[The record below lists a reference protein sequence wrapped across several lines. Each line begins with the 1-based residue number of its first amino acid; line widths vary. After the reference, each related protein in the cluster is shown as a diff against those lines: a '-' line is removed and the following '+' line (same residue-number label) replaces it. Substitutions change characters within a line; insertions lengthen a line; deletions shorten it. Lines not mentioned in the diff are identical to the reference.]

1 MPNIDD
7 KQLAIASV
15 YARSILE
22 LAERQGVTDSLI
34 AEFEEL
40 SSSLAGNEELTDFFS
55 SPLIDGK
62 QRGAS
67 LEKMFR
73 GKASDLLVDSLQV
86 INRKGRLE
94 MLTTIVTA
102 LHQERQALRGEM
114 DVEVATAVPLTEALR
129 ARLQQAV
136 DRFTGKKSCLIE
148 VVDPQLLGGMMLR
161 LRDQKI
167 DSSVARELEKMN
179 ETLATRTSREILRAR
194 RTSVD
199 SRA

>member
-22 LAERQGVTDSLI
+22 LAQDQGVTDSLL
-34 AEFEEL
+34 AEFEEVAGA
-40 SSSLAGNEELTDFFS
+40 LATNPELADFFS
-55 SPLIDGK
+55 SPLVDSTE
-62 QRGAS
+62 RGAS
-67 LEKMFR
+67 LEKIFR

-94 MLTTIVTA
+94 MLATIVIA
-102 LHQERQALRGEM
+102 LRQERQALRGEIE
-114 DVEVATAVPLTEALR
+114 VEVATAVPLSDALR
-129 ARLQQAV
+129 ARLQTAV
-136 DRFTGKKSCLIE
+136 DQFSGKKSQLVE
-148 VVDPQLLGGMMLR
+148 VVDPELLGGMVLR
-161 LRDQKI
+161 LGDQKI

-179 ETLATRTSREILRAR
+179 EILAARTSREILRAR
-194 RTSVD
+194 RTRVD